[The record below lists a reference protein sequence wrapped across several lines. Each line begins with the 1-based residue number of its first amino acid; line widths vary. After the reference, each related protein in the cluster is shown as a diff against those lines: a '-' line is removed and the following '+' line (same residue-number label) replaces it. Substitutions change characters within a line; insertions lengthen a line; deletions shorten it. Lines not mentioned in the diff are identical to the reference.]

1 MSLLNDEENEEL
13 YESLCE
19 MIDYEINKH
28 YEENF
33 IAGLERAKE
42 IIKSYIEYE

>member
-1 MSLLNDEENEEL
+1 MGLQNDEVNEEH

-42 IIKSYIEYE
+42 LIKNYFEYE

>member
-1 MSLLNDEENEEL
+1 MVLQDNKEYEDHYEN
-13 YESLCE
+13 LCE

-28 YEENF
+28 YEVNF

-42 IIKSYIEYE
+42 IIKNYFDYE

>member
-1 MSLLNDEENEEL
+1 MSNVEEYDEAIQDIIDLLDQ
-13 YESLCE
+13 
-19 MIDYEINKH
+19 EINKH

-42 IIKSYIEYE
+42 IIKEYFVVFG

>member
-1 MSLLNDEENEEL
+1 MSIGEEHDEAIQDVIDLLDQ
-13 YESLCE
+13 
-19 MIDYEINKH
+19 EINKH

-42 IIKSYIEYE
+42 IIKEYYDFFS